1 MKIQL
6 GGFGLPGALAMQ
18 PVKLLSGGQKA
29 RLSMACAVCHK
40 PHVLVM
46 DEPTNHLDGVSLDAL
61 TECLKKFQGG
71 IVIVSHDE
79 RFMKDICNELWIV
92 RNGGVNII
100 RCLDSSEFCTAFDQ
114 YANSLR

>member
-1 MKIQL
+1 MFKEISR
-6 GGFGLPGALAMQ
+6 
-18 PVKLLSGGQKA
+18 KH
-29 RLSMACAVCHK
+29 CYC
-40 PHVLVM
+40 
-46 DEPTNHLDGVSLDAL
+46 E
-61 TECLKKFQGG
+61 
-71 IVIVSHDE
+71 DE